1 VATWIALVSL
11 LAVHLATNYKAVS
24 CVAMRTLNRQRTNI
38 VVSWFQETGIVLTP
52 KEVSLRERV
61 LETSGIL
68 RWGQY
73 AVLGFA
79 DVGVP
84 FATMLTSVD
93 HVQELANVFRM
104 QKYLLWP
111 TKGGR
116 GGLPR
121 VLICLKAGACAN
133 DQLKAW
139 SHALIVAKELAT
151 AKKGHNDGG
160 GYEKKLGIVRATMDE
175 MDRTFPGFAERL
187 VEMGWDVDT
196 ACIET
201 SSGFRISILNPDDF
215 SPAVGTDDDDSVVHT
230 TDPAYLERKKVV

>member
-1 VATWIALVSL
+1 VSL

-68 RWGQY
+68 RWGDY

-84 FATMLTSVD
+84 FATVLTSTG
-93 HVQELANVFRM
+93 HVQELANIFHM

-111 TKGGR
+111 TNVGS
-116 GGLPR
+116 GGLR
-121 VLICLKAGACAN
+121 VLICLKTGASAN

-151 AKKGHNDGG
+151 KKGGHDDGG
-160 GYEKKLGIVRATMDE
+160 GGGAYSYEKKLGIVRATMDE

-187 VEMGWDVDT
+187 VEMGWDVNT

-201 SSGFRISILNPDDF
+201 SSGFRISIMNPDDF
-215 SPAVGTDDDDSVVHT
+215 SPAVGIDDDDSVVEI
-230 TDPAYLERKKVV
+230 TDPAYVKRKKVV